1 MMRVPTHRPARHAL
15 MPACLLTLASL
26 LSACGD
32 KTAEVNQGEL
42 AARTAKIYYDSLAA
56 GHTATFYE
64 GKLKPDTVPESYR
77 RQMMALLQQH
87 TSDEQERHKGID
99 SVRVSRYQY
108 DDKTQTADV
117 FLTLVY
123 GDRTQ
128 EEIVVPMI
136 KRDSLWLMR

>member
-1 MMRVPTHRPARHAL
+1 MMRVPTHWTARHAL
-15 MPACLLTLASL
+15 LPACLLTLAL
-26 LSACGD
+26 LPSACGD
-32 KTAEVNQGEL
+32 KPAEANQGEL

-87 TSDEQERHKGID
+87 NSDEQERHKGID
-99 SVRVSRYQY
+99 SVRVSRYRY

-123 GDRTQ
+123 GDRTR
-128 EEIVVPMI
+128 EEIVVPMV

>member
-1 MMRVPTHRPARHAL
+1 MMRVPTHWTARHAL
-15 MPACLLTLASL
+15 LPACLLTLAL
-26 LSACGD
+26 LPSACGD
-32 KTAEVNQGEL
+32 KPAEANQGEL

-56 GHTATFYE
+56 GHTEAFYQ

-77 RQMMALLQQH
+77 RQMIALLQQH
-87 TSDEQERHKGID
+87 TSDEHERHKGID

-123 GDRTQ
+123 GNRTQ

>member
-1 MMRVPTHRPARHAL
+1 MRVPTHWTARHAL
-15 MPACLLTLASL
+15 LPACLLTLAL
-26 LSACGD
+26 LPSACGD
-32 KTAEVNQGEL
+32 KPAEANQGEL

-87 TSDEQERHKGID
+87 NSDEQERHKGID
-99 SVRVSRYQY
+99 SVRVSRYRY

-123 GDRTQ
+123 GDRTR
-128 EEIVVPMI
+128 EEIVVPMV

>member
-1 MMRVPTHRPARHAL
+1 MHFPTLRPARHAL
-15 MPACLLTLASL
+15 LPACLLSLAL
-26 LSACGD
+26 LLGACGD
-32 KTAEVNQGEL
+32 KTTEVNQGEL

-56 GHTATFYE
+56 GHTEAFYQ

-77 RQMMALLQQH
+77 RQLMALLKQH
-87 TSDEQERHKGID
+87 TCDEQKRHKGID
-99 SVRVSRYQY
+99 SVRISRYQY

-123 GDRTQ
+123 GDHTQ
-128 EEIVVPMI
+128 EQIVVPMI